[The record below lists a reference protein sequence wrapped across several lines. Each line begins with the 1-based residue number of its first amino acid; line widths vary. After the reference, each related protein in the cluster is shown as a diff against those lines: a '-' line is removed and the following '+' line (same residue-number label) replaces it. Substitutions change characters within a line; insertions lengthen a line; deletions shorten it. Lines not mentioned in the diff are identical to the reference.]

1 VYQLQF
7 PVKEFVKRQVLT
19 VEEKTTLKE
28 LIEAFRRSNNHFAII
43 LREKR
48 PVGII
53 TERDILR
60 ALFSNY
66 PLNAS
71 ITPLIKRDLIKIEE
85 NNIVLKAFQLMT
97 ENFIRR
103 LVVVDAEG
111 YFKGVFTQ
119 EDFMKF
125 SEAEIFRGEGKVRDI
140 VENKSM
146 DLIYATSDETVK
158 SVLRKMSMYDVG
170 AIPILDENKH
180 PIGIITERDI
190 LNLEP
195 NDLDKKVEEIGKKK
209 VITIKM
215 NEPILK
221 AVNLFKEHGIRHLLV
236 VDNEGKAIQIL
247 SQRDMF
253 DNLSQTY
260 AEFLEESL
268 RNFKKFI
275 DLIPEIVLELTDCS
289 KECKITW
296 MNEFAKNNLG
306 EDYLNKEIYYLF
318 DSKVWD
324 RVYGALLKSR
334 ILYKEIIKDNKGR
347 TYEISATYID
357 VGKREAKIKIFLK
370 DLTSYLQ
377 KEEEFQR
384 ELRFLKTFLDNSLD
398 LIFVID
404 EKGNIVFANE
414 SFKKFLGYT
423 DDDLQNLTI
432 YDIVLLSPEELKKN
446 IDLIFSKGL
455 IIEGE
460 RKYKDKYG
468 NVYTVEIKAKG
479 VVINSRKLI
488 IINAREISKELVVRE
503 EYEKQVKRYKEYVDF
518 INKIGYLSEK
528 EDLLKTLED
537 TFLKYAEV
545 FHLFEFDNEE
555 KKVLSS
561 YLAGDKSCWEDCMQ
575 VEIEKC
581 LVYKSGTSL
590 IITTQGVCPKLPSS
604 YYVVCLPILFGGMV
618 QGVISLV
625 RKTPFQEEEVKWFQD
640 LIQVFSSRYH
650 LVKLKTELEELSV
663 KDPLLKIFNRRFIQ
677 TLLDKEIKRIERH
690 GGYFSIILTDL
701 DDFKKVND
709 TYGHS
714 IGDEVLKLFT
724 KVVSSQIR
732 EMDVFARW
740 GGEEF
745 LIFLPKTTK
754 EQAKIVAERVRKKL
768 SESYLYIDEARRVKV
783 TASFG
788 VATFPDDGVTL
799 DWLLKVADERLYKAK
814 SLGKNCV
821 VSD

>member
-1 VYQLQF
+1 
-7 PVKEFVKRQVLT
+7 
-19 VEEKTTLKE
+19 
-28 LIEAFRRSNNHFAII
+28 
-43 LREKR
+43 
-48 PVGII
+48 
-53 TERDILR
+53 
-60 ALFSNY
+60 
-66 PLNAS
+66 
-71 ITPLIKRDLIKIEE
+71 
-85 NNIVLKAFQLMT
+85 
-97 ENFIRR
+97 
-103 LVVVDAEG
+103 
-111 YFKGVFTQ
+111 
-119 EDFMKF
+119 
-125 SEAEIFRGEGKVRDI
+125 
-140 VENKSM
+140 
-146 DLIYATSDETVK
+146 
-158 SVLRKMSMYDVG
+158 
-170 AIPILDENKH
+170 
-180 PIGIITERDI
+180 
-190 LNLEP
+190 
-195 NDLDKKVEEIGKKK
+195 
-209 VITIKM
+209 
-215 NEPILK
+215 
-221 AVNLFKEHGIRHLLV
+221 
-236 VDNEGKAIQIL
+236 
-247 SQRDMF
+247 
-253 DNLSQTY
+253 
-260 AEFLEESL
+260 
-268 RNFKKFI
+268 
-275 DLIPEIVLELTDCS
+275 
-289 KECKITW
+289 

-306 EDYLNKEIYYLF
+306 EDYLNKDIYYLF

-334 ILYKEIIKDNKGR
+334 FLYKEIIKDNRGR

-404 EKGNIVFANE
+404 EDGDIVFANE

-423 DDDLQNLTI
+423 DDDLQNLKI
-432 YDIVLLSPEELKKN
+432 YDIALLSPEELKNN

-460 RKYKDKYG
+460 RRYKDKYG
-468 NVYTVEIKAKG
+468 NIYTVEIKAKG

-488 IINAREISKELVVRE
+488 IINAREISKALVVRE
-503 EYEKQVKRYKEYVDF
+503 EYEKQVKSYKEYLDF

-537 TFLKYAEV
+537 TFLRYAEV

-555 KKVLSS
+555 KRVLST

-575 VEIEKC
+575 SEIEKC
-581 LVYKSGTSL
+581 PVYKSGTPL
-590 IITTQGVCPKLPSS
+590 IITSQGVCPQLPSS
-604 YYVVCLPILFGGMV
+604 DYIVCLPILFEGMV

-625 RKTPFQEEEVKWFQD
+625 RKTPFHEEEVKWFQD

-677 TLLDKEIKRIERH
+677 ILLDKEIKKIERH
-690 GGYFSIILTDL
+690 GGYFSIILSDL
-701 DDFKKVND
+701 DDFKRVND

-745 LIFLPKTTK
+745 LVFLPKTTK
-754 EQAKIVAERVRKKL
+754 EQAKIVAERIRKKL
-768 SESYLYIDEARRVKV
+768 SESYLYIDESRKVKV
-783 TASFG
+783 TASCG

>member
-1 VYQLQF
+1 MYQLQF
-7 PVKEFVKRQVLT
+7 PVKKFVKKQVLT
-19 VEEKTTLKE
+19 VEEKATLKE
-28 LIEAFRRSNNHFAII
+28 LIETFRRSNNHFAII

-53 TERDILR
+53 TERDILK

-66 PLNAS
+66 PLNAP

-85 NNIVLKAFQLMT
+85 NNTVLKAFQLMT

-119 EDFMKF
+119 EDFIKL
-125 SEAEIFRGEGKVRDI
+125 SETEIFRGEGKVRDL
-140 VENKSM
+140 VESKSM
-146 DLIYATSDETVK
+146 DLIYATSDEIVK
-158 SVLRKMSMYDVG
+158 SVLSKMSMYNVG

-190 LNLEP
+190 MNLES
-195 NDLDKKVEEIGKKK
+195 NDLDKKVVEIGKKR

-247 SQRDMF
+247 SQRDMI

-268 RNFKKFI
+268 INFKKFI
-275 DLIPEIVLELTDCS
+275 NLIPEIVLELTDCS
-289 KECKITW
+289 RECKITW

-334 ILYKEIIKDNKGR
+334 SLYKEIIKDNKGR

-404 EKGNIVFANE
+404 ENGNIVFANE

-423 DDDLQNLTI
+423 DDDLQNLKI
-432 YDIVLLSPEELKKN
+432 YDIALLSPEELKKN

-455 IIEGE
+455 TIEGE

-468 NVYTVEIKAKG
+468 NIYTVEIKAKG
-479 VVINSRKLI
+479 VVINSCKLI
-488 IINAREISKELVVRE
+488 IINAREISKVLVVRE
-503 EYEKQVKRYKEYVDF
+503 KYEKQVKRHKEYLDF

-528 EDLLKTLED
+528 EDLLKALED
-537 TFLKYAEV
+537 TFLRYAEV

-555 KKVLSS
+555 RRVLST

-581 LVYKSGTSL
+581 PVYKSGTPL
-590 IITTQGVCPKLPSS
+590 IITTQGGCPQLPSP
-604 YYVVCLPILFGGMV
+604 YYVVCLPILFEGMV

-640 LIQVFSSRYH
+640 LIQFFSSRYH

-677 TLLDKEIKRIERH
+677 ILLDKEIKRIERH
-690 GGYFSIILTDL
+690 GGYFSILLSDL
-701 DDFKKVND
+701 DNFKKVND

-745 LIFLPKTTK
+745 LVFLPKTTK
-754 EQAKIVAERVRKKL
+754 EQAKIVAERIRKKL
-768 SESYLYIDEARRVKV
+768 SESYLYIDESRKIKV

-814 SLGKNCV
+814 SLGKDCV

>member
-1 VYQLQF
+1 MYQLQF
-7 PVKEFVKRQVLT
+7 PVKKFVKKQVLT
-19 VEEKTTLKE
+19 VEEKATLKE
-28 LIEAFRRSNNHFAII
+28 LIETFRRSNNHFAII

-53 TERDILR
+53 TERDILK

-66 PLNAS
+66 PLNAP

-85 NNIVLKAFQLMT
+85 NNTVLKALQLMT

-119 EDFMKF
+119 EDFIKL

-140 VENKSM
+140 VESKSM
-146 DLIYATSDETVK
+146 DLIYATSDEIVK
-158 SVLRKMSMYDVG
+158 SVLSKMSMYNVG

-180 PIGIITERDI
+180 PVGIITERDI
-190 LNLEP
+190 LNLDP
-195 NDLDKKVEEIGKKK
+195 KDLDKKVVEIGKKK

-236 VDNEGKAIQIL
+236 VDDEGKAIQIL
-247 SQRDMF
+247 SQRDMI

-260 AEFLEESL
+260 AQFLEESL
-268 RNFKKFI
+268 RSFKKFI

-306 EDYLNKEIYYLF
+306 EDYLDKEIYYLF
-318 DSKVWD
+318 DNKVWD
-324 RVYGALLKSR
+324 RVYGALLKNR
-334 ILYKEIIKDNKGR
+334 FLYKEIIKDNKGR
-347 TYEISATYID
+347 IYEISATYID
-357 VGKREAKIKIFLK
+357 IGKREAKIKIFLK

-404 EKGNIVFANE
+404 ENGNIVFANE

-423 DDDLQNLTI
+423 DDDLQNLKI
-432 YDIVLLSPEELKKN
+432 YDIVLLSPEELNKN

-455 IIEGE
+455 TIEGE

-468 NVYTVEIKAKG
+468 NIYTVEIKAKG
-479 VVINSRKLI
+479 VVINGRKLI
-488 IINAREISKELVVRE
+488 IINAREISKVVAIKE
-503 EYEKQVKRYKEYVDF
+503 EYEKQIKRYKEYLGF

-545 FHLFEFDNEE
+545 FHLFEFDDEE
-555 KKVLSS
+555 KRVLST

-575 VEIEKC
+575 SEIEKC
-581 LVYKSGTSL
+581 PVYKGGSPL
-590 IITTQGVCPKLPSS
+590 IITTQGVCPKLPSK
-604 YYVVCLPILFGGMV
+604 YYMVCLPILFEGKV

-625 RKTPFQEEEVKWFQD
+625 RKTPFQEEEVRWFQD

-690 GGYFSIILTDL
+690 GGYFSIILSDL
-701 DDFKKVND
+701 DDFKRVND

-732 EMDVFARW
+732 EMDVLARW

-745 LIFLPKTTK
+745 LFFLPKTTK
-754 EQAKIVAERVRKKL
+754 EQAKIVAERIRKKL
-768 SESYLYIDEARRVKV
+768 SESYLYIDESRKIKV

-814 SLGKNCV
+814 SLGKNCT

>member
-1 VYQLQF
+1 MYQLQF
-7 PVKEFVKRQVLT
+7 PVKKFVKKQVLT
-19 VEEKTTLKE
+19 VDEKATLKD
-28 LIEAFRRSNNHFAII
+28 LIEVFRKSDNHFAII

-53 TERDILR
+53 TERDLLK
-60 ALFSNY
+60 ALFTNY
-66 PLNAS
+66 PLNS
-71 ITPLIKRDLIKIEE
+71 PITPLIKRDLIKIEE
-85 NNIVLKAFQLMT
+85 NDTVLKAFQLMT

-119 EDFMKF
+119 EDFIKL

-140 VENKSM
+140 VEGKGM
-146 DLIYATSDETVK
+146 DLIYATPDEIVK
-158 SVLRKMSMYDVG
+158 SVLTKMSMYNVG

-180 PIGIITERDI
+180 PVGIITERDI

-195 NDLDKKVEEIGKKK
+195 KDLDKNVVAFGKKK

-215 NEPILK
+215 KDPILK
-221 AVNLFKEHGIRHLLV
+221 AVNLFKEHGIRHLVV

-247 SQRDMF
+247 SQRDMI

-268 RNFKKFI
+268 RNFKTFI
-275 DLIPEIVLELTDCS
+275 DLIPEIVLELTDCR

-306 EDYLNKEIYYLF
+306 EDYLNKEIYHLF
-318 DSKVWD
+318 DSSVWD
-324 RVYGALLKSR
+324 RIYGALLKNR
-334 ILYKEIIKDNKGR
+334 FLYKEIIKDNKGR

-357 VGKREAKIKIFLK
+357 LGKREAKIKIFLK
-370 DLTSYLQ
+370 DLTLYLQ
-377 KEEEFQR
+377 REEEFQR

-423 DDDLQNLTI
+423 DSDLQNLKI
-432 YDIVLLSPEELKKN
+432 YDIVLLSSEELKKN
-446 IDLIFSKGL
+446 IELMLNKGL

-460 RKYKDKYG
+460 RRYKDKFG

-479 VVINSRKLI
+479 IIINSKNLI
-488 IINAREISKELVVRE
+488 IINARDISKLLSNKK
-503 EYEKQVKRYKEYVDF
+503 EYEKQIKRYEDCLNFV
-518 INKIGYLSEK
+518 NKIGYLSEK
-528 EDLLKTLED
+528 EDLLKSLEN

-555 KKVLSS
+555 KRVLST
-561 YLAGDKSCWEDCMQ
+561 YLAGDKSCWHDCMQ
-575 VEIEKC
+575 DEIEKC
-581 LVYKSGTSL
+581 PVYKSGSPL
-590 IITTQGVCPKLPSS
+590 IIPTQEVCLKLPSPH
-604 YYVVCLPILFGGMV
+604 YIVCLPILFEGMV

-625 RKTPFQEEEVKWFQD
+625 RKIPFNEEEVKWFQD
-640 LIQVFSSRYH
+640 LIQVFSARYY

-663 KDPLLKIFNRRFIQ
+663 KDPLLKVFNRRFIQ
-677 TLLDKEIKRIERH
+677 ALLDKEIKKIERY
-690 GGYFSIILTDL
+690 GGYFSIILSDL
-701 DDFKKVND
+701 DNFKKVND

-714 IGDEVLKLFT
+714 IGDEVLKLFS

-732 EMDVFARW
+732 EMDVLARW

-745 LIFLPKTTK
+745 IIFLPKTTK

-768 SESYLYIDEARRVKV
+768 NESYFYIDESRKIKI

-821 VSD
+821 VSE